1 MAAEIG
7 CDPAG
12 GQMGKSLAQRIGF
25 EPTIEV
31 NGVHSGYGGPG
42 AKTVIPSEAIAKLSM
57 RLVPGQNPKTS
68 MDALRRHLED
78 RVPRGMKLVFEDV
91 NEGAAG
97 FRLPIGS
104 PAFRLAADVLEEMD
118 PRGALYMWDG
128 ASIPVLSTLRDIT
141 GAAPVIVG
149 WGQAENR
156 IHSPNESYSFGQ
168 FAKAREW
175 AAKILAAL
183 S

>member
-1 MAAEIG
+1 
-7 CDPAG
+7 
-12 GQMGKSLAQRIGF
+12 
-25 EPTIEV
+25 
-31 NGVHSGYGGPG
+31 
-42 AKTVIPSEAIAKLSM
+42 
-57 RLVPGQNPKTS
+57 

-156 IHSPNESYSFGQ
+156 IHSPDESYSFEQ

-183 S
+183 